1 MMEVL
6 VGYAPI
12 PSKLLTMSWRK
23 VGSTQYEY
31 LEDTTMSKTVMTGKQ
46 VKELLKKAIGGI
58 YFEKNYENA
67 ITDIIK
73 EYTITE
79 NGLMVDFKNCLTLN
93 IPIPDDKDFTNYA
106 VEGKDGNEVEEALQE
121 EWEGSIYFDY
131 KFEIMGHILCFNT
144 EDKGKTLTWEQ
155 FKEVTDSRNDIFQ
168 IRSVDTGSLYMDI
181 NNCTIEVRD
190 REIEINSKGVNTIFD
205 RSIIETIYND
215 SIGSEDITYRIEF
228 NNGMSE
234 IEIEPEYRVRKFQ

>member
-1 MMEVL
+1 
-6 VGYAPI
+6 
-12 PSKLLTMSWRK
+12 MSWRN

-31 LEDTTMSKTVMTGKQ
+31 LEDTAMSKTVMTGKQ
-46 VKELLKKAIGGI
+46 VKELLKKAMGGI
-58 YFEKNYENA
+58 YFEQNYENA

-155 FKEVTDSRNDIFQ
+155 FKEVTDSRNGIFQ

-181 NNCTIEVRD
+181 NNCTIAVRD

-215 SIGSEDITYRIEF
+215 SIGSEDITYRFEF

-234 IEIEPEYRVRKFQ
+234 IEIEPEYRVQKFQ